1 MHSADDMSL
10 YLHIGHAKAGSTSI
24 QTFLYENWRA
34 LRERSVLQPAADL
47 TVAHDANPPANPLSA
62 LMQQSTAGTMAKV
75 AGWITEVQRT
85 ANGPAKLV
93 LSSEYLF
100 NPGNAALFREIA
112 EQIPVHLVYY
122 IRRQD
127 EQLIA
132 LWRQWAL
139 KSGIGLDE
147 IIEKRIAQLRPNY
160 RKVMKEW
167 RGNVK
172 LASWHVRYMAPAFLE
187 GGNLI
192 SDFARAIGVGT
203 DGLVLPGRENP
214 SLDGRLLHFMSRHAD
229 ILEGQKPDAFLR
241 LLMDPDEPIQRTK
254 LTQAQFT
261 EIHDRFEWQNRRML
275 EEYHAA
281 MVGTKVLEEATAPII
296 SAADKLDI
304 ASQHAYMAAQLA
316 RLAGH
321 KDPRLHILKERLE
334 AEMKG

>member
-34 LRERSVLQPAADL
+34 LREQSVIQPAADL
-47 TVAHDANPPANPLSA
+47 SISSDGNPPANPLNA
-62 LMQQSTAGTMAKV
+62 LIQQSKAGSMAKV
-75 AGWITEVQRT
+75 ADWIAEVRRT
-85 ANGPAKLV
+85 AHGPAKLV

-100 NPGNAALFREIA
+100 NPGNAALFRKIA

-139 KSGIGLDE
+139 KSGIGLNE

-167 RGNVK
+167 RGSVK

-192 SDFARAIGVGT
+192 SDFASAIGVGT
-203 DGLVLPGRENP
+203 AGLVLPGRKNP

-241 LLMDPDEPIQRTK
+241 LLMDPNEPLQRTK

-261 EIHDRFEWQNRRML
+261 EVHDRFEWQNRRML
-275 EEYHAA
+275 EEYHAE

-296 SAADKLDI
+296 TAADKLDI
-304 ASQHAYMAAQLA
+304 ASQHAYMAAQLS

-321 KDPRLHILKERLE
+321 TDPRLQTLQERLE
-334 AEMKG
+334 AEVKG